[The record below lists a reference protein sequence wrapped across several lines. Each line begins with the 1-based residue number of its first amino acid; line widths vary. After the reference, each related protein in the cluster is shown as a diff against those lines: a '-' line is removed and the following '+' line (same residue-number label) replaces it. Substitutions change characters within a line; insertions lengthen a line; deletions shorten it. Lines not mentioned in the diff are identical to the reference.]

1 MVKLMN
7 KCPKSTNSIGNILI
21 LFTVMI
27 GFYILYR
34 YIKSLESDLKLI
46 KNEIIDIKRNSVN
59 NCVDDTIKNSDINAL
74 NDINNSEK
82 QESCENIVYINDDN
96 DDICQ
101 NDDESVKS
109 EEIDMILKNINSE
122 DDDDIIIDEDDQEY
136 IKTNLILGPPPTPP
150 PFPTPHPTP
159 TPPQSPTQILPETT
173 YTLPTMTEH
182 DTDDDVE
189 HQKDPEINTSEKE
202 FIDENIKLKSE
213 LQLLTND
220 ELKKILK
227 SIGQTSKGNKN
238 ELIQRIIDCEE

>member
-136 IKTNLILGPPPTPP
+136 IKTNSFRSTKEELFYYGCKTLCSEPNFERQLI
-150 PFPTPHPTP
+150 
-159 TPPQSPTQILPETT
+159 
-173 YTLPTMTEH
+173 Y
-182 DTDDDVE
+182 
-189 HQKDPEINTSEKE
+189 K
-202 FIDENIKLKSE
+202 
-213 LQLLTND
+213 
-220 ELKKILK
+220 
-227 SIGQTSKGNKN
+227 TSKVSPEKRIALASRIAAVMIFCNKGV
-238 ELIQRIIDCEE
+238 IDLGKIKSYAVNDVNVL